1 MGFHIA
7 MGAFTG
13 ASPDGRSAGSAL
25 GNGITP
31 SNGSALSGPT
41 AVMSSVTKLPL
52 KRIYNGSNLNMRF
65 SGNQSK
71 TSLLL
76 SLMKTYF
83 QKGGVQVQFNMV
95 DSDVLREA
103 QNDPES
109 YRDLVV
115 RISGYSAIFVNL
127 SDLAQEEI
135 ISRITYEVG

>member
-1 MGFHIA
+1 M
-7 MGAFTG
+7 
-13 ASPDGRSAGSAL
+13 
-25 GNGITP
+25 
-31 SNGSALSGPT
+31 
-41 AVMSSVTKLPL
+41 
-52 KRIYNGSNLNMRF
+52 
-65 SGNQSK
+65 
-71 TSLLL
+71 
-76 SLMKTYF
+76 
-83 QKGGVQVQFNMV
+83 QFNMV